1 MVAVL
6 AVLEV
11 PVRQEI
17 VQKEKLMQYLHQRT
31 QKRQKKK
38 KKRKKLFLIK
48 ENRMDLNQQNRKE
61 ETLNEF
67 LKKKDLKKWHQVIDM
82 LSSEDLEA
90 IDILITQRR
99 SEEEAALDKEIKEE
113 PEQKPVLKGGKQ
125 TDGSCDRTTGTATD
139 ANR

>member
-1 MVAVL
+1 MIKVQEVL

-11 PVRQEI
+11 AVQQEI

-48 ENRMDLNQQNRKE
+48 ENRMGSEPAKPKE

-67 LKKKDLKKWHQVIDM
+67 LKKKDLKKWHYMIDM
-82 LSSEDLEA
+82 VSSEDIEA

-99 SEEEAALDKEIKEE
+99 SEEEVALEKEIKE
-113 PEQKPVLKGGKQ
+113 
-125 TDGSCDRTTGTATD
+125 
-139 ANR
+139 